1 VLPGRSLIRSGVSL
15 VKVTGAATCIQK
27 QEIISATKHMDRLCV
42 LPGLFLVQWIQGD
55 ICMEIKVPGKG
66 I

>member
-1 VLPGRSLIRSGVSL
+1 VLPGRGLNRAGVSL

-27 QEIISATKHMDRLCV
+27 QETISATKHMDGLCV
-42 LPGLFLVQWIQGD
+42 LPGLFLVQWVQAD
-55 ICMEIKVPGKG
+55 VCTEMKVPGKG